1 MCSVTY
7 VSRHPSS
14 GSDGHA
20 SSARLSILG
29 EAMCEAYHGMGA
41 LVWDSSARR
50 LAGARFFPVDEQE
63 PARRVELR
71 LARSGQNLELQ
82 LFDFVLGAAPAVERE
97 ITVPPAARQEHH
109 GNHRVVGDQDVV
121 LVERSKRPHC

>member
-41 LVWDSSARR
+41 LWGRRSPYHDHSRHQLSVHAWDSSARR

-82 LFDFVLGAAPAVERE
+82 LFDFVLGAVPAVERE
-97 ITVPPAARQEHH
+97 ITVPPGARQEH
-109 GNHRVVGDQDVV
+109 
-121 LVERSKRPHC
+121 